1 MTFSLY
7 RFVALH
13 HAEAEGYKLLTCL
26 LEKKL
31 VTPGKEIWSLFVP
44 MVTQPVEE
52 SVEFLSRYLAI
63 HDLPEKYQTGL
74 FGSMSE
80 NVESSIFPLRNQ
92 LIDWLIPAN
101 EEDCDSPRSV
111 SHLNSDW
118 TAYAMVTLTLR
129 NPASSWLRPEE
140 PIRNFLTSVEET
152 YLNTALVS
160 ELTFEKLLLETSGT
174 NMRGDV
180 VHIPVLLKKVED
192 VLKGQV
198 QYYCNKIEYQVRQDS
213 FYHICAIHI

>member
-1 MTFSLY
+1 
-7 RFVALH
+7 
-13 HAEAEGYKLLTCL
+13 
-26 LEKKL
+26 
-31 VTPGKEIWSLFVP
+31 

-63 HDLPEKYQTGL
+63 YDLPEKYQTGL

-101 EEDCDSPRSV
+101 EEDCDSTRSG

-118 TAYAMVTLTLR
+118 TAYALVTLTLR
-129 NPASSWLRPEE
+129 NPASSWFRPEE
-140 PIRNFLTSVEET
+140 PIRNFLTSVEEN
-152 YLNTALVS
+152 YLNIALES
-160 ELTFEKLLLETSGT
+160 ELTFEKLLLESSGT
-174 NMRGDV
+174 NMGGDV
-180 VHIPVLLKKVED
+180 VHIPILLKKVED

-198 QYYCNKIEYQVRQDS
+198 QYYGNKIEYQVRQDS
-213 FYHICAIHI
+213 FLHTR